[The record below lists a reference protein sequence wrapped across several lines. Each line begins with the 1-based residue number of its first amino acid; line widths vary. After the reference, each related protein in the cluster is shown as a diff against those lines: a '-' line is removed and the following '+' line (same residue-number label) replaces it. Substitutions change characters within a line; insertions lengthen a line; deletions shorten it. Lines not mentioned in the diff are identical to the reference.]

1 MYIGC
6 NDGTLL
12 ELNCKT
18 FKIEREMENRL
29 PIQSIVVL
37 ENDLVIS
44 AHSIKSGYM
53 EARSALQIVKPGP
66 LYKFVSLEN
75 QSLSGTGDINQIIV
89 NAIDETELILA
100 C

>member
-1 MYIGC
+1 
-6 NDGTLL
+6 
-12 ELNCKT
+12 
-18 FKIEREMENRL
+18 
-29 PIQSIVVL
+29 
-37 ENDLVIS
+37 
-44 AHSIKSGYM
+44 M